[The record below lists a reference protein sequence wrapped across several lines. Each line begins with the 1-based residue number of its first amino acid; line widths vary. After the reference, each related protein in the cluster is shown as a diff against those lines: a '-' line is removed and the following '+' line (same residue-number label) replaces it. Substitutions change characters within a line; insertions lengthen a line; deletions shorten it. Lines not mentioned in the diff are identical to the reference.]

1 MKGIWRNGK
10 SLWGLAIVALLW
22 TGCASTPKVDWASRV
37 GNYTYDQAILELGP
51 PDKVA
56 ELSDGSVVADWIS
69 RARSDPALTVGLGT
83 GFYGH
88 NSAFSLGQSVGT
100 VPSAR
105 QLRLT
110 FGPDKRLTSWS
121 GRYP

>member
-1 MKGIWRNGK
+1 MKTLRQKGK
-10 SLWGLAIVALLW
+10 FLWGLALVALLG
-22 TGCASTPKVDWASRV
+22 TGCASTPKVDWASRI
-37 GNYTYDQAILELGP
+37 GNYTYDQAVLELGP
-51 PDKVA
+51 PDKAA

-69 RARSDPALTVGLGT
+69 RAASGPALSAGLGT

-88 NSAFSLGQSVGT
+88 NSAFSIGQSVGT
-100 VPSAR
+100 VPSGR

-110 FGPDKRLTSWS
+110 FGPDKRLNSWS